1 MSDRW
6 TVGIR
11 GSVSAFDYRAANGD
25 SRVYPIEATVSGR
38 LSAVWSVDGALGVT
52 FVDSDA
58 IGSTRR
64 TSVSGNANL
73 CRQGELSSLC
83 IQAARQV
90 SPTGL
95 VGSQYVTSAGLTWSM
110 RMSEREN
117 VSLSGNYSKVG
128 GDNNGL
134 PGNALFLQN
143 EFVQAVASYD
153 RRITQRLRLVGS
165 INYRQLLAGN
175 AGRPKDFGGQLGV
188 SYRLGDVR

>member
-1 MSDRW
+1 
-6 TVGIR
+6 
-11 GSVSAFDYRAANGD
+11 
-25 SRVYPIEATVSGR
+25 
-38 LSAVWSVDGALGVT
+38 
-52 FVDSDA
+52 
-58 IGSTRR
+58 
-64 TSVSGNANL
+64 
-73 CRQGELSSLC
+73 
-83 IQAARQV
+83 
-90 SPTGL
+90 
-95 VGSQYVTSAGLTWSM
+95 
-110 RMSEREN
+110 MSEREN